1 MWGTPQKKRAIARIG
16 INVSP
21 IIIICQLSIQKQS
34 LIDMLNSISYKKLN
48 KIAQNGGEGGIRTPD
63 TREGTH
69 AFQACALNHS
79 ATSPAAKQHCVGVSS
94 ALQVFCRFLLVT

>member
-16 INVSP
+16 IDVSP
-21 IIIICQLSIQKQS
+21 IMIICQLSIQKQP
-34 LIDMLNSISYKKLN
+34 LIDMLNSISYKKSN
-48 KIAQNGGEGGIRTPD
+48 KIVQNGGEGGIRTPD

-79 ATSPAAKQHCVGVSS
+79 ATSPASRATLCGSI
-94 ALQVFCRFLLVT
+94 L